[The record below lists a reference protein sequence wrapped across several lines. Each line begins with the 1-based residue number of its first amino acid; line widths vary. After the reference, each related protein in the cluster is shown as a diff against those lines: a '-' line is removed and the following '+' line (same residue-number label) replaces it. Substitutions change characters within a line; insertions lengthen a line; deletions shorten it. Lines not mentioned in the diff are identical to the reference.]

1 MSDDM
6 KEEKAKTIILGAPK
20 HFGIDKMLE
29 RELLNQGFFVIN
41 ISFFD
46 NKFEYESLLEWLK
59 IKWNKKKHSKTDV
72 LFKRSQENISN
83 QLVKIKG
90 KADYALI
97 IRPDSFP
104 LFFLETTLKE
114 KAKMILA
121 YQWDAL
127 SRFPQIDQYLS
138 IFDRFFIFDPQDRG
152 TVSTSETTNFYPV
165 SYSHLNRRDYQ
176 TEVYY
181 WGNYSSERKEIL
193 TTLIQHFKEQN
204 ISHSMHLYKRH
215 KLSFLKKNQL
225 ISSKSISFEENL
237 HRSYNAKALIDM
249 APAGQHG
256 LSFRVF
262 EAIGF
267 EKKLITNNP
276 SIVHYDFYHPAN
288 IFIYG
293 NDNIETLKHFINE
306 PYFPIKKEIKEKYS
320 FRNWIRYILDIKP
333 FEKLSFPKK

>member
-1 MSDDM
+1 M
-6 KEEKAKTIILGAPK
+6 KEEKAKIIILGAPK

-46 NKFEYESLLEWLK
+46 NKFEYKNLLEWFQ
-59 IKWNKKKHSKTDV
+59 IKWNKKKYSKTNV
-72 LFKRSQENISN
+72 LFKRNQEKIAD
-83 QLVKIKG
+83 QLAIIKE

-104 LFFLETTLKE
+104 PFFLETTLKE
-114 KAKMILA
+114 KAEITLA

-127 SRFPQIDQYLS
+127 SRFPKIDQYLS
-138 IFDRFFIFDPQDRG
+138 LFDRFFIFDPQDRN

-165 SYSHLNRRDYQ
+165 SYSHLDRSDYS

-181 WGNYSSERKEIL
+181 WGNYSPERKEIL
-193 TTLIQHFKEQN
+193 SFLIQHFKNQS
-204 ISHSMHLYKRH
+204 ISHSIHLYKRH
-215 KLSFLKKNQL
+215 KWGFLKKNRL
-225 ISSKSISFEENL
+225 ISAKSITFEENL
-237 HRSYNAKALIDM
+237 HRSYNAKTLIDM
-249 APAGQHG
+249 APAGQLG

-262 EAIGF
+262 EAVGF

-276 SIVHYDFYHPAN
+276 SIVHYDFYHPKN

-293 NDNIETLKHFINE
+293 KDDIETLKYFVDE

-320 FRNWIRYILDIKP
+320 FRNWIRYILDIQP

>member
-1 MSDDM
+1 M

-46 NKFEYESLLEWLK
+46 NKFEYKNLLEWLE
-59 IKWNKKKHSKTDV
+59 IKWDKRKHSKADV
-72 LFKRSQENISN
+72 LFKRNQEKIAN
-83 QLVKIKG
+83 QLAKIQG

-104 LFFLETTLKE
+104 SFFLETTLKE
-114 KAKMILA
+114 KAETILA
-121 YQWDAL
+121 YQWDTL
-127 SRFPQIDQYLS
+127 SRFPKINQYLS
-138 IFDRFFIFDPQDRG
+138 LFDRFFIFDPQDRN
-152 TVSTSETTNFYPV
+152 TASTSEATNFYPV
-165 SYSHLNRRDYQ
+165 SYSHLNRSDYQ
-176 TEVYY
+176 TEAYY
-181 WGNYSSERKEIL
+181 WGNYSSGRKEMLSI
-193 TTLIQHFKEQN
+193 LIQHFKEQS
-204 ISHSMHLYKRH
+204 ISHSIHLYKRH
-215 KLSFLKKNQL
+215 KWSLFKKNML
-225 ISSKSISFEENL
+225 ISPESITFEENL
-237 HRSYNAKALIDM
+237 QRSYNAKVLIDM

-276 SIVHYDFYHPAN
+276 SIAQYDFYHPNN

-293 NDNIETLKHFINE
+293 KDDIEALKQFVDE

-320 FRNWIRYILDIKP
+320 FRNWIQYILDIPP
-333 FEKLSFPKK
+333 FEKLNFPK